1 MQNKRKTP
9 CHSCGE
15 QSQPTTVCPDSTVSS
30 PENPQPKTPL
40 HPLLNELTPKDL
52 ALVAA
57 GLKRSD
63 KLDEAGTNQL
73 LSEALMLLEA
83 AAAKLA
89 FARQLRTEMELSQA
103 SSPPPPR
110 DISGATFLRKFLP
123 GSSTVY
129 SERRREFG
137 RTVMQFLKN
146 KGAPGG
152 SERFQTP
159 AELDEW
165 LDYFETIKLPHEFVT
180 LFQQFATEVKE
191 SPKAKQK
198 RAEARRRGGLAR
210 TAQQLAKCLTAMG
223 GSAQICDLIG
233 GRRYKTHTLEST
245 ISQNPAQFERFTE
258 RGLPAV
264 RLVQGSNNFCKH
276 T

>member
-40 HPLLNELTPKDL
+40 HPQLNELTPRDL

-110 DISGATFLRKFLP
+110 DISGATFLTKFLP
-123 GSSTVY
+123 GSGPVY
-129 SERRREFG
+129 LERRREFG
-137 RTVMQFLKN
+137 RSVMQLLEGN
-146 KGAPGG
+146 GAPGT
-152 SERFQTP
+152 SQRIQTP
-159 AELDEW
+159 ADLDDW
-165 LDYFETIKLPHEFVT
+165 LSYFRTLKLSHEFVS
-180 LFQQFATEVKE
+180 LFQRIATEVKD
-191 SPKAKQK
+191 SPKAKRK
-198 RAEARRRGGLAR
+198 RVEASRKGGLTR
-210 TAQQLAKCLTAMG
+210 TVRIPTQTGHQ
-223 GSAQICDLIG
+223 SDLKSDSVPIQSG
-233 GRRYKTHTLEST
+233 QCSD
-245 ISQNPAQFERFTE
+245 
-258 RGLPAV
+258 
-264 RLVQGSNNFCKH
+264 
-276 T
+276 